1 MPPDFYPVHSYSNW
15 ASTSWSTTSDKG
27 SKGKN
32 QSVLPGSL
40 CYCMWT
46 CWPLY
51 FPRKPSLPWLPLDA
65 SLPGSY
71 GPPQMLV
78 WLLFS
83 LHPFENGC
91 SLGVCCQVSSVS
103 NCSFPSIR
111 LPYVLPGHTE
121 KVCSAR
127 SVQKRLVMEVT
138 KLMVLINSQY
148 IPVSDHCVV
157 HLKLIQWS
165 CCSVTK
171 SCSTLCDPMDHSTP
185 DFPVHYLPEFAQIH
199 VHWVSDVIQPSW
211 SLSSPSSPALNLS
224 QHQGLFQ
231 WVNSSHEVAKVLE
244 LQL

>member
-1 MPPDFYPVHSYSNW
+1 
-15 ASTSWSTTSDKG
+15 
-27 SKGKN
+27 
-32 QSVLPGSL
+32 
-40 CYCMWT
+40 
-46 CWPLY
+46 
-51 FPRKPSLPWLPLDA
+51 
-65 SLPGSY
+65 
-71 GPPQMLV
+71 MLV

-83 LHPFENGC
+83 LRPFENGC

-127 SVQKRLVMEVT
+127 SIQKRLVMEVT

-165 CCSVTK
+165 CCSVDK
-171 SCSTLCDPMDHSTP
+171 LCSTLCDPMDYSTP

-199 VHWVSDVIQPSW
+199 VHWVSDAIQPSRP
-211 SLSSPSSPALNLS
+211 LSSPSYSALNLS
-224 QHQGLFQ
+224 KHQGLFQ
-231 WVNSSHEVAKVLE
+231 WVSSLH
-244 LQL
+244 